1 MKKFLRVMP
10 AFALAVGLVSTL
22 AVAQAN
28 DPHATDSHDPHAKH
42 EVHDK
47 AECHGDAA
55 CEKKFEEKEAKK
67 EAEHKDEHKAE
78 PGHH

>member
-1 MKKFLRVMP
+1 MKKFLRVLP
-10 AFALAVGLVSTL
+10 AFAVAMGLVGTM
-22 AVAQAN
+22 AVAHAN
-28 DPHATDSHDPHAKH
+28 DAHDKDSHDPHAKH

-47 AECHGDAA
+47 AECHGDAT

-67 EAEHKDEHKAE
+67 EAEHKEHKAE